1 MNLPQKIQMK
11 KIRNKING
19 VLLLDK
25 PLGMSSNFAIQR
37 VKRLLN
43 AEKIGHTGTLDPMAT
58 GLLPICL
65 GEATKFASYL
75 LDGDKEYIATAQL
88 GVVTDSGDSEGNIVA
103 NNAVDTTLEL
113 IHAAIAKFSGEI
125 TQVPPMYSA
134 LKFNGRP
141 LYEYARAGINIE
153 RPARNVTIHN
163 IELVSYDEQLQQ
175 ICFIAKVSKGTYIRT
190 LAEDIGNELG
200 CGASLIAL
208 RRTQSNQFMIADTV
222 QVSELEN
229 IANWQDVKL
238 LPIDILCE
246 DLTKYEINQA
256 TFIGIQNGN
265 PALLGSVDEVLINKT
280 VRIYYCSRFLGIAE
294 INLID
299 NQAWLSPKRLLQ
311 NIAGII

>member
-1 MNLPQKIQMK
+1 MK

-103 NNAVDTTLEL
+103 NNTVDTTLEL

-153 RPARNVTIHN
+153 RPARNVIIHN
-163 IELVSYDEQLQQ
+163 IELVNYDEQLQQ

-222 QVSELEN
+222 QITELEN

-265 PALLGSVDEVLINKT
+265 PALLGSVDEVLINQM
-280 VRIYYCSRFLGIAE
+280 VRVYYCSRFLGIAE

-299 NQAWLSPKRLLQ
+299 NQVWLSPKRLLQ

>member
-1 MNLPQKIQMK
+1 MK

-25 PLGMSSNFAIQR
+25 TLGMSSNFAIQR

-103 NNAVDTTLEL
+103 SNTVNTTLEL
-113 IHAAIAKFSGEI
+113 IQAAIAKFKGEI

-141 LYEYARAGINIE
+141 LYEYARAGISVE
-153 RPARNVTIHN
+153 RPARNVTIHS

-222 QVSELEN
+222 QITELEN
-229 IANWQDVKL
+229 LVNWQDVKL
-238 LPIDILCE
+238 LPIDVLCE
-246 DLTKYEINQA
+246 DLTKYEINQT
-256 TFIGIQNGN
+256 TFIGIENGN
-265 PALLGSVDEVLINKT
+265 PALLGSVDEILINQM
-280 VRIYYCSRFLGIAE
+280 VRIYYCSKFLGIAE
-294 INLID
+294 INLIN
-299 NQAWLSPKRLLQ
+299 NQAWLAPKRLLQ

>member
-1 MNLPQKIQMK
+1 
-11 KIRNKING
+11 
-19 VLLLDK
+19 
-25 PLGMSSNFAIQR
+25 
-37 VKRLLN
+37 
-43 AEKIGHTGTLDPMAT
+43 
-58 GLLPICL
+58 
-65 GEATKFASYL
+65 
-75 LDGDKEYIATAQL
+75 
-88 GVVTDSGDSEGNIVA
+88 VA
-103 NNAVDTTLEL
+103 NNIVDTTLEL

-153 RPARNVTIHN
+153 RPARNVIIHN
-163 IELVSYDEQLQQ
+163 IGLVSYDDQLQQ

-200 CGASLIAL
+200 CGASLIGL
-208 RRTQSNQFMIADTV
+208 RRTQSNQFMIADAV
-222 QVSELEN
+222 QITELEN
-229 IANWQDVKL
+229 LVNWQDVNL

-246 DLTKYEINQA
+246 DLTTYEINQA

-265 PALLGSVDEVLINKT
+265 PARLGSVDEILINQM

-299 NQAWLSPKRLLQ
+299 NQVWLSPKRLLQ